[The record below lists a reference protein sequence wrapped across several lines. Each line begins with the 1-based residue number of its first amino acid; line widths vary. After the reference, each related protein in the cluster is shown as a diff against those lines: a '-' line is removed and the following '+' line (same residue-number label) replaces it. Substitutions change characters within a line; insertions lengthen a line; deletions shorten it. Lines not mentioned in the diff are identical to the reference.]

1 MKKSR
6 LKKVLKWI
14 LVAFIIYIAS
24 GIALYFFQDK
34 ILFHPTVL
42 PETYQ
47 YDFPVPFREINLAV
61 TKEKNISIIQFKVP
75 DSLSR
80 GVILYF
86 HGNMQNINRYAMCAS
101 DITKNN
107 YEVWMIDYP
116 GFGKS
121 TGKRSEKIM
130 YEDALR
136 LYQMARAR
144 FSPDSIVLYG
154 RSIGT
159 GMASQLASVRDCKTL
174 ILEAPFYSINAV
186 ARQYF
191 FIYPMAMMTEYSFP
205 VYRYLENISIP
216 IYIFH
221 GTDDKVISYKN
232 ALRLMNSKKNNVEL
246 ITIEKGKHNNLR
258 NFPVFH
264 QKLDSILKL

>member
-1 MKKSR
+1 M
-6 LKKVLKWI
+6 
-14 LVAFIIYIAS
+14 
-24 GIALYFFQDK
+24 
-34 ILFHPTVL
+34 FHPTVL

-47 YDFPVPFREINLAV
+47 YNFPIPFREINVAV

-75 DSLSR
+75 DSVCR
-80 GVILYF
+80 GVVLYF
-86 HGNMQNINRYAMCAS
+86 HGNMQNINRYAMFAS

-144 FSPDSIVLYG
+144 YSSDSIVLYG

-159 GMASQLASVRDCKTL
+159 GVAAQLASVRDCKSL
-174 ILEAPFYSINAV
+174 ILESPYFSMNAV

-191 FIYPMAMMTEYSFP
+191 FIYPVAAVSQYSFP
-205 VYRYLENISIP
+205 VYRYFENISAP

-221 GTDDKVISYKN
+221 GTKDEVISYKN
-232 ALRLMNSKKNNVEL
+232 ALRLMNLKKNNVEL
-246 ITIEKGKHNNLR
+246 ISIEKGKHNNLR
-258 NFPVFH
+258 DFPMFLE
-264 QKLDSILKL
+264 KLDSILRVTN

>member
-1 MKKSR
+1 
-6 LKKVLKWI
+6 
-14 LVAFIIYIAS
+14 
-24 GIALYFFQDK
+24 
-34 ILFHPTVL
+34 
-42 PETYQ
+42 
-47 YDFPVPFREINLAV
+47 
-61 TKEKNISIIQFKVP
+61 
-75 DSLSR
+75 
-80 GVILYF
+80 
-86 HGNMQNINRYAMCAS
+86 MQNINRYAMYAS

-205 VYRYLENISIP
+205 VYQYLENISIP

>member
-1 MKKSR
+1 LKKSR

-14 LVAFIIYIAS
+14 LTAFIVYIAG

-47 YDFPVPFREINLAV
+47 YNFSIPFREINLPV
-61 TKEKNISIIQFKVP
+61 TKEKNISIIQFQAP
-75 DSLSR
+75 DSLCR
-80 GVILYF
+80 GVVLYF
-86 HGNMQNINRYAMCAS
+86 HGNMQNINRYAKFAT

-121 TGKRSEKIM
+121 TGKRSEKIL

-136 LYQMARAR
+136 LYQMARAK

-159 GMASQLASVRDCKTL
+159 GIASQLAAVRDCKAL
-174 ILEAPFYSINAV
+174 ILETPYYSINAL

-191 FIYPMAMMTEYSFP
+191 FIYPVSSMTEYSFP
-205 VYRYLENISIP
+205 VYRYFEKIAAP

-221 GTDDKVISYKN
+221 GTDDEVISYKN
-232 ALRLMNSKKNNVEL
+232 SLRLMNSKRNYVEL
-246 ITIEKGKHNNLR
+246 ITIEEGKHNNLR
-258 NFPVFH
+258 EFPVFH
-264 QKLDSILKL
+264 QKLDSILKM